1 MADVA
6 IILGSKSDLPL
17 VESAQP
23 IMQRFS
29 LEYDIKIISAHRNL
43 KKLIEYINTLEESGI
58 KVVIAVAGLAAHL
71 PGMVAALTAIP
82 VIGVPVAA
90 EPLKGI
96 DSLLSIVQMPTGI
109 PVATVAVGS
118 SGIKNAIILAAEII
132 SLSNKKIKEELKEYR
147 ESLRSV

>member
-1 MADVA
+1 LADVA

-43 KKLIEYINTLEESGI
+43 KKLMEYISTIEESGI

-71 PGMVAALTAIP
+71 PGVVAALTTIP

-109 PVATVAVGS
+109 PVATVTVGS
-118 SGIKNAIILAAEII
+118 SSIKNAIILAAEII
-132 SLSNKKIKEELKEYR
+132 SLSNKKK
-147 ESLRSV
+147 